1 MIVMSD
7 KRRILVTSALP
18 YANGSIHLGH
28 LVEYIQTDVWARFQK
43 MRGHEC
49 VYICADDTHGT
60 PIMLSAQKQGIT
72 PEELIEKVHVE
83 HQADFAAFHVEFD
96 TYHTTHCDENKEL
109 SELIYNRAKAAG
121 AICEKDIEQLYD
133 EEAGMFLPDRFV
145 KGECPKCEAKEQYG
159 DSCEVCSATYSPKD
173 LVEPVSVV
181 SGQKPVLRHSN
192 HIFFKLSDYEGF
204 LQEWFKQD
212 PVHEGLKKK
221 LNEWFESGLKDWD
234 ISRDAP
240 YFGFKIPG
248 TDDKYFYVWV
258 DAPVG
263 YMASTKKWC
272 ETNGG
277 DFDSIWVNGD
287 YEIHHFIG
295 KDILYF
301 HTLFWPVMLH
311 VAEFQTPHHVHVHG
325 FLTVNGEKMSKSR
338 GTFILASSYLEQGL
352 NPEYLRYYYASK
364 LSASVED
371 IDLNF
376 DDFIQRV
383 NSDVVNKFV
392 NIGSR
397 LGAIVRKKLDLKL
410 STPDAEGETL
420 LAEMRQSIPVVADLY
435 DARETNKAMR
445 EIMRLAD
452 LANQYIDQKAPW
464 TVVKTDEEH
473 ARAICTSGLN
483 ALAILSGLLSPVMP
497 VLSSKVASFL
507 GITDTSWDAIGTL
520 ISDREI
526 APFERMA
533 DRVDADQVASLTCT
547 PKTA

>member
-1 MIVMSD
+1 
-7 KRRILVTSALP
+7 
-18 YANGSIHLGH
+18 
-28 LVEYIQTDVWARFQK
+28 
-43 MRGHEC
+43 
-49 VYICADDTHGT
+49 
-60 PIMLSAQKQGIT
+60 
-72 PEELIEKVHVE
+72 
-83 HQADFAAFHVEFD
+83 
-96 TYHTTHCDENKEL
+96 
-109 SELIYNRAKAAG
+109 
-121 AICEKDIEQLYD
+121 
-133 EEAGMFLPDRFV
+133 
-145 KGECPKCEAKEQYG
+145 
-159 DSCEVCSATYSPKD
+159 
-173 LVEPVSVV
+173 
-181 SGQKPVLRHSN
+181 
-192 HIFFKLSDYEGF
+192 
-204 LQEWFKQD
+204 
-212 PVHEGLKKK
+212 
-221 LNEWFESGLKDWD
+221 
-234 ISRDAP
+234 
-240 YFGFKIPG
+240 
-248 TDDKYFYVWV
+248 
-258 DAPVG
+258 
-263 YMASTKKWC
+263 
-272 ETNGG
+272 
-277 DFDSIWVNGD
+277 
-287 YEIHHFIG
+287 
-295 KDILYF
+295 
-301 HTLFWPVMLH
+301 
-311 VAEFQTPHHVHVHG
+311 
-325 FLTVNGEKMSKSR
+325 
-338 GTFILASSYLEQGL
+338 
-352 NPEYLRYYYASK
+352 
-364 LSASVED
+364 
-371 IDLNF
+371 
-376 DDFIQRV
+376 V